1 MSRLIG
7 RRRDKVFSSEYFDFN
22 FEHFVVLQ
30 VSEQAD
36 RQEQE
41 RDKVKRERW
50 IRACSWP
57 PVESSFNSSSS

>member
-41 RDKVKRERW
+41 RDKVKRGY
-50 IRACSWP
+50 
-57 PVESSFNSSSS
+57 

>member
-30 VSEQAD
+30 VSQQAD
-36 RQEQE
+36 SQGGGT
-41 RDKVKRERW
+41 KNFHLN
-50 IRACSWP
+50 I
-57 PVESSFNSSSS
+57 FI